1 VSGVVGDGTQLKSG
15 TYTFNVAGGADV
27 DPVTASIDFP
37 RSFQWNHDAITAV
50 NRSQPLTITWTGG
63 TAGALVSIFG
73 NSTLAQGPKGAI
85 GAAFQCWADATQG
98 SFIVPASVLA
108 ALPAS
113 LTDAKGRS
121 QGTLTVMEALYGKT
135 FTATGIDYGTIF
147 FSDSY
152 SKGFMP
158 FQ

>member
-1 VSGVVGDGTQLKSG
+1 L
-15 TYTFNVAGGADV
+15 
-27 DPVTASIDFP
+27 
-37 RSFQWNHDAITAV
+37 FQWNHDAITAV

-63 TAGALVSIFG
+63 TAGALVSIHG
-73 NSTLAQGPKGAI
+73 SSTAAIGAKGGI

-98 SFIVPASVLA
+98 SFTVPVSVLS

-113 LTDAKGRS
+113 FTDDHGHS

-135 FTATGIDYGTIF
+135 FEATGLDYGTIF